1 MQIQIQPR
9 YYTPQEYLALE
20 ATAEQKSEY
29 YGGEIIPMTGGS
41 INHNRITG
49 NIYAFLKYQLRGK
62 GKEAFTCDLRLWI
75 KRYQCYVYPD
85 VLVIE
90 GNPDLH
96 DDRTDTITNPC
107 LIIEVLSKSTQ
118 NYDHTEKL
126 GASRFLKYPQA
137 KAWGYTSKACLRR
150 LIKSLACEGRL
161 CTPAGTQATYSDTLL
176 GYWLNKWDA
185 PEKFRYYRS
194 IPHFQ
199 EYLLINQYEYSV
211 EHYRKTDEGEWLLR
225 EYETENA
232 KITLSSIGVEIAI
245 TDIYEGVN
253 LNG

>member
-9 YYTPQEYLALE
+9 YYTPQEYLTLE
-20 ATAEQKSEY
+20 ATSEQKSEY

-62 GKEAFTCDLRLWI
+62 GKEAFTCDLRVWI
-75 KRYQCYVYPD
+75 QRYQCYVYPD

-96 DDRTDTITNPC
+96 NDRTDTITNPC
-107 LIIEVLSKSTQ
+107 LIIEILSKSTQ
-118 NYDHTEKL
+118 NYDHT
-126 GASRFLKYPQA
+126 
-137 KAWGYTSKACLRR
+137 
-150 LIKSLACEGRL
+150 
-161 CTPAGTQATYSDTLL
+161 
-176 GYWLNKWDA
+176 
-185 PEKFRYYRS
+185 EKFRYYRS

-211 EHYRKTDEGEWLLR
+211 EHYRKTDAGEWLLR
-225 EYETENA
+225 EYEIETA

-253 LNG
+253 FNS